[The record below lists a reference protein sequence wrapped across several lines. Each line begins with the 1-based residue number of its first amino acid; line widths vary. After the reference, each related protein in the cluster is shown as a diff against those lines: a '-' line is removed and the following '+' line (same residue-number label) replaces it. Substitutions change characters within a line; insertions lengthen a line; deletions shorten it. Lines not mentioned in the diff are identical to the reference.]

1 MEREGYGKGHET
13 LIIPE
18 IRPQFRTV
26 SGTDMPSLQDQLLKA
41 GLADEKKLKAHQ
53 KEQKKQRKQ
62 QPKGAAQT
70 DEAKLRARQAREE
83 KAERDRQLNQQRNE
97 EARRKAIAAQIRQLV
112 ETNRLDRSR
121 CEMDY
126 QFVHG
131 KKIKKIPVD
140 QTMTDQLAR
149 GRLAVVFVND
159 QYEVVPEAVARK
171 IMERDEEAVVVL
183 HDRNSQT
190 ETDEDDP
197 YAGYEIPD
205 DLMW

>member
-1 MEREGYGKGHET
+1 MA
-13 LIIPE
+13 
-18 IRPQFRTV
+18 
-26 SGTDMPSLQDQLLKA
+26 SLQDQLLKA
-41 GLADEKKLKAHQ
+41 GLADEKKLKALQ
-53 KEQKKQRKQ
+53 KEKKKQRKQ

-70 DEAKLRARQAREE
+70 DEGKLRAQQARQE

-131 KKIKKIPVD
+131 KKIKKILVD
-140 QTMTDQLAR
+140 ATMTDQLAR
-149 GRLAVVFVND
+149 GRLAVVFVNEA
-159 QYEVVPEAVARK
+159 YEVVPEAVARK

-190 ETDEDDP
+190 DKDEDDP